1 MSRRCVTRSDLT
13 VLVLRVSAVAAAAGL
28 ALLGSAGLAS
38 AAAKNPQPIGFSP
51 MSVAMTVPE
60 AVSVT
65 FAKSVKAGGASLTV
79 IAENGDDIGRG
90 KVRTGG
96 NALTR
101 NVSGKAVRGHY
112 RLVWKAVLKNGQ
124 KVHGSHEFVLNIPA
138 PASGPAG
145 QPIPSDSPSP
155 AEVVATPDPTP
166 STRADPTPS
175 SSTGSTGSP
184 SPQGTLSPAGRPGTT
199 LAAAAPGDSHSG
211 DHDGGVSSGFTVI
224 PLAVGAVLV
233 IVAGLIA
240 RFNRPGAQ
248 VR

>member
-1 MSRRCVTRSDLT
+1 MSRRWVTRLDLKA
-13 VLVLRVSAVAAAAGL
+13 LALRVSAVAAAAGL

-51 MSVAMTVPE
+51 MSVAMTVPR

-65 FAKSVKAGGASLTV
+65 FAAPVKAGGASLTV

-96 NALTR
+96 KALTR
-101 NVSGKAVRGHY
+101 NVSAKAARGHY
-112 RLVWKAVLKNGQ
+112 RLVWKAVLKNGP

-155 AEVVATPDPTP
+155 SEVVATPDPTP
-166 STRADPTPS
+166 SPRATPTPS
-175 SSTGSTGSP
+175 SSASSP
-184 SPQGTLSPAGRPGTT
+184 SPQGTLTPSVRPGTT

-248 VR
+248 AR